1 MKITKKQEYDSIV
14 KLGYKSENVTEFTKK
29 QKNKYLKEKQRGVP
43 QICFKFNL
51 MSKQIKWKKMEQE
64 VEEDGTRRGSGWQ
77 ERRKRIEQEEE
88 EME

>member
-1 MKITKKQEYDSIV
+1 MKMTKKQEYDFIV
-14 KLGYKSENVTEFTKK
+14 KLGYKSENVTEFTKIG
-29 QKNKYLKEKQRGVP
+29 NKYLREKYRGVP

-64 VEEDGTRRGSGWQ
+64 VEEDGTRRGSGWE